1 MKIPR
6 KELKFIVSDAT
17 LLDVKYRI
25 SGIMQQDVHQDGD
38 HYRVR
43 SVYLDDRTYSCYRE
57 NAAGVSPREKYRLRT
72 YNCSIDRISAEIK
85 TNYRNTTSKIST
97 GVSRDIYEAIV
108 SADPGRISAALSQQI
123 AKRADA
129 GDVQGKH
136 ILEKYLNVLTARG
149 YGPSCIVD
157 YERSAFVY
165 PVGNVRITLDRN
177 ITASED
183 LSGMF
188 DTKFSGRCALYN
200 NRHILEIKYDE
211 FLPDE
216 IRSLLAGVDLFR
228 ESCSKYILS
237 LNSLKQ
243 MEA

>member
-129 GDVQGKH
+129 
-136 ILEKYLNVLTARG
+136 
-149 YGPSCIVD
+149 
-157 YERSAFVY
+157 
-165 PVGNVRITLDRN
+165 
-177 ITASED
+177 
-183 LSGMF
+183 
-188 DTKFSGRCALYN
+188 
-200 NRHILEIKYDE
+200 
-211 FLPDE
+211 
-216 IRSLLAGVDLFR
+216 
-228 ESCSKYILS
+228 
-237 LNSLKQ
+237 
-243 MEA
+243 